1 MIVSPWKKLT
11 EELLRR
17 NFPVHIFVLAFLAHA
32 APRVLQVG
40 KCLGP
45 PITNCGNSIL
55 AGCQT
60 SVSMARGLLYT
71 LVAELSKVDPEYPC
85 HEHVDDLSHVLVAE
99 TASQLKIKLL
109 QAGRVVGSEVKRLQ
123 LKLSTKSKIIPDNS
137 LTITSNISFY
147 EKSLI

>member
-1 MIVSPWKKLT
+1 MALPGGERVAHLLWDMKQFYDSVSLHKLT

-17 NFPVHIFVLAFLAHA
+17 NFLVHIFVLAFLAHA

-71 LVAELSKVDPEYPC
+71 LVAELSNVDP
-85 HEHVDDLSHVLVAE
+85 
-99 TASQLKIKLL
+99 
-109 QAGRVVGSEVKRLQ
+109 
-123 LKLSTKSKIIPDNS
+123 
-137 LTITSNISFY
+137 
-147 EKSLI
+147 